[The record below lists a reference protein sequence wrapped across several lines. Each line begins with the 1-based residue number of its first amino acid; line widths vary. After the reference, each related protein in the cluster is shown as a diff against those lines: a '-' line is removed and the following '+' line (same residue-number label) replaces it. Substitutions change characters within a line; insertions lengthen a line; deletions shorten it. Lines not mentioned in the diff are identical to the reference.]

1 MLNGQAVC
9 TCECDLSKRTNQNT
23 TKRRAR
29 KNKCARFNVKGDSTP
44 DWIPNETQ
52 KLFNQNDIILNMR
65 IGVYS
70 SLNTAPDIVC
80 KIPLLARALDQARAR
95 RWGIFCIQD
104 TLSSRA
110 ALGLRP
116 SASREQRYIAYKNI
130 LFTCMQDIFGR
141 MSLKL
146 YPLVCH
152 TNAVKTVKWKLNHRH

>member
-29 KNKCARFNVKGDSTP
+29 KNKCARFNAKGDSTP

-65 IGVYS
+65 IGIYS

-95 RWGIFCIQD
+95 DNGVSFVYKIPYRRALRLAYGRVRRTSKGILHTKISC
-104 TLSSRA
+104 L
-110 ALGLRP
+110 
-116 SASREQRYIAYKNI
+116 
-130 LFTCMQDIFGR
+130 
-141 MSLKL
+141 
-146 YPLVCH
+146 LVCKISLV
-152 TNAVKTVKWKLNHRH
+152 A